1 MLTMKKILIKISVL
15 FALVLFFS
23 NCKKYLDINQ
33 NPNAAKE
40 PPIAGL
46 LAHVTS
52 ASAYTTFNVSNITS
66 YYVQYLASPTKGNDL
81 DTYNGTDES
90 STWSF
95 NYDVLTDLHAMRVLA
110 IGKNL
115 GAYTGV

>member
-1 MLTMKKILIKISVL
+1 MLTMKNISRKISV
-15 FALVLFFS
+15 FIIPILFFS
-23 NCKKYLDINQ
+23 SCKKYLDINQ

-46 LAHVTS
+46 LAHGTNG
-52 ASAYTTFNVSNITS
+52 SAYTTFNVSNITS

-90 STWSF
+90 GTWSF
-95 NYDVLTDLHAMRVLA
+95 IYDVLTDMHAMRE
-110 IGKNL
+110 
-115 GAYTGV
+115 